1 MRVMERNK
9 SAYWYLLYDRKEPV
23 KNEEGHETGDTR
35 VVYKEAVK
43 RQGQCFQ
50 PQPVQ
55 LRWNSLATSSLMT
68 K

>member
-43 RQGQCFQ
+43 RRDNVSAANRFSSGGT
-50 PQPVQ
+50 VWQ
-55 LRWNSLATSSLMT
+55 LHLL
-68 K
+68 